1 MDFQRRDFST
11 RAQSAANA
19 PNKHAHVVT
28 ARAFNSQMYTQH
40 ITRQTFYRNIHMV
53 LKVCSATYG
62 PESKVAFKFWNCA
75 LTETSLTN
83 LKWWGSR
90 STRRKP
96 PTTGLIWTACCDLTT
111 ENLGEP
117 RVEPLQPSHN
127 GFKGKHTTT
136 APSRRPRVLLLAN

>member
-62 PESKVAFKFWNCA
+62 PEVKLHLNFEIA
-75 LTETSLTN
+75 
-83 LKWWGSR
+83 
-90 STRRKP
+90 
-96 PTTGLIWTACCDLTT
+96 
-111 ENLGEP
+111 
-117 RVEPLQPSHN
+117 H
-127 GFKGKHTTT
+127 
-136 APSRRPRVLLLAN
+136 